1 MPAKRPT
8 DKSRPAPKRR
18 ATATAS
24 KQAVSVRFSPDE
36 RSVIDD
42 AAREVGQ
49 SVARLVQDAA
59 VKRAYDVLNA
69 GAAKDRL
76 PALAREW
83 AQRIVDPS
91 VVLTG
96 IFLDGP
102 YSNTFHSSEGI
113 VPLWSED
120 TPEDHPLSLC
130 ITKPTAVE
138 IGELELALENA
149 ATEFTVLLH
158 QELVNFSLE
167 GGRER
172 FNPVHRRPSGPAG
185 GKQED

>member
-91 VVLTG
+91 VLLTVG
-96 IFLDGP
+96 FDNEFDSKII
-102 YSNTFHSSEGI
+102 HSSEGI
-113 VPLWSED
+113 APLWSEE
-120 TPEDHPLSLC
+120 TPEYRPLFLR
-130 ITKPTAVE
+130 IIEPTGVE
-138 IGELELALENA
+138 IRELKLALENA

-158 QELVNFSLE
+158 QELVNFSPE

-172 FNPVHRRPSGPAG
+172 FDPVHRRPSGPAG

>member
-91 VVLTG
+91 AVVTG
-96 IFLDGP
+96 SNDDQS
-102 YSNTFHSSEGI
+102 YSNLIHSSKGN

-120 TPEDHPLSLC
+120 TPEDQPQYLR
-130 ITKPTAVE
+130 ITQPTGDE
-138 IGELELALENA
+138 ISELKSALENA

-158 QELVNFSLE
+158 QALVNFAPE
-167 GGRER
+167 QER
-172 FNPVHRRPSGPAG
+172 FEPAHRRPSGPAG

>member
-91 VVLTG
+91 AVVTG
-96 IFLDGP
+96 SFDDEP
-102 YSNTFHSSEGI
+102 YSNLIHSSNGSL
-113 VPLWSED
+113 PLCSED
-120 TPEDHPLSLC
+120 TPEDHPEFLS
-130 ITKPTAVE
+130 ITKPTGEE
-138 IGELELALENA
+138 IRELELALENA

-158 QELVNFSLE
+158 QEIVNFSPE
-167 GGRER
+167 RER
-172 FNPVHRRPSGPAG
+172 FEPVHRRPSGPAG